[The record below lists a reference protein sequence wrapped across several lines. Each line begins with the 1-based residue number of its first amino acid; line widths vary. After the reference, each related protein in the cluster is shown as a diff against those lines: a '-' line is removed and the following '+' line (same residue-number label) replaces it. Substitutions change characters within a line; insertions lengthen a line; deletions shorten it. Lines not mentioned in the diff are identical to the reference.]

1 MKNSNNLLTDR
12 FGRTVTSLRIS
23 LTNRCNLDC
32 IYCHSEGDEGSRN
45 EMTVEMIAQVVDT
58 ASKFGVDK
66 VKFSG
71 GEPLVRKDFEDI
83 LRALPE
89 LKDVSVTTN
98 GVLLKDRAQALKE
111 AGLDRVNVS
120 LDTLDPEK
128 YAYITHGKPEDL
140 YKVLEGIK
148 AAIYAGLTPVK
159 INMVLLKGINENE
172 IENMLEF
179 VRNYSGDLI
188 LQIIQVMDFRD
199 GAQYDLDAKRIEED
213 LEKRADDVRMRKMHH
228 RKSYIIDGAEVE
240 FVRPIDNAEFCAN
253 CNRLRITADGKL
265 KPCLLVNDNL
275 IDIKDASPEEL
286 PGLLRASIESRIPF
300 YTDSDENRIID
311 KKTII
316 GDRENGS

>member
-1 MKNSNNLLTDR
+1 MKTSNDLLTDK
-12 FGRTVTSLRIS
+12 FGRTVKSLRIS

-45 EMTVEMIAQVVDT
+45 EMTVGMISDIVTT
-58 ASKFGVDK
+58 AAKFGVNK

-71 GEPLVRKDFEDI
+71 GEPLVRKDFEEI

-98 GVLLKDRAQALKE
+98 GVLLKDRAYALKE

-128 YAYITHGKPEDL
+128 YAYITHGKPENLND
-140 YKVLEGIK
+140 VLEGIN
-148 AAIYAGLTPVK
+148 AAIDAGLTPVK

-172 IENMLEF
+172 IDEMLDF
-179 VRNYSGDLI
+179 VRTHKGDLV
-188 LQIIQVMDFRD
+188 LQIIQVMDFRE
-199 GAQYDLDAKRIEED
+199 GAQYNLDAEEIEKD
-213 LEKRADDVRMRKMHH
+213 LERRADTTRMRKMHH

-275 IDIKDASPEEL
+275 IDFSNADPEDL
-286 PGLLRASIESRIPF
+286 PELLRASIERRIPF
-300 YTDSDENRIID
+300 YRDSKERRIIE

-316 GDRENGS
+316 GDQ

>member
-1 MKNSNNLLTDR
+1 MKSSKDLLTDR

-32 IYCHSEGDEGSRN
+32 IYCHSEGDEGTRN
-45 EMTVEMIAQVVDT
+45 EMTVEMIAQIVDT
-58 ASKFGVDK
+58 ASKFGVNK

-98 GVLLKDRAQALKE
+98 GVLLKGRAHALKE

-128 YAYITHGKPEDL
+128 YAYITHGRPEDL
-140 YKVLEGIK
+140 YEVLEGIK
-148 AAIYAGLTPVK
+148 AAIEAGLTPVK

-172 IENMLEF
+172 INDMLDF
-179 VRNYSGDLI
+179 VRGYSGDLV

-199 GAQYDLDAKRIEED
+199 GAQYDLDAKKIEED
-213 LEKRADDVRMRKMHH
+213 LETRADDIRMRKMHH

-240 FVRPIDNAEFCAN
+240 FVRPIENAEFCAN

-275 IDIKDASPEEL
+275 IDFSNANQEEL
-286 PGLLRASIESRIPF
+286 PELLRASVERRIPF
-300 YTDSDENRIID
+300 YTDSEEKRIIE
-311 KKTII
+311 KKTLL
-316 GDRENGS
+316 GEKENGS

>member
-1 MKNSNNLLTDR
+1 MKSSNNLLTDR

-58 ASKFGVDK
+58 ASKFGVDR

-71 GEPLVRKDFEDI
+71 GEPLVRKDFENI

-98 GVLLKDRAQALKE
+98 GVLLKDRAYTLKE
-111 AGLDRVNVS
+111 AGLDRVNIS

-128 YAYITHGKPEDL
+128 YAYITHGRPEDL
-140 YKVLEGIK
+140 NEVLEGIK
-148 AAIYAGLTPVK
+148 AAIHADLTPVK

-179 VRNYSGDLI
+179 VRKHNGDLI

-199 GAQYDLDAKRIEED
+199 GAQYDIDAKKIEED
-213 LEKRADDVRMRKMHH
+213 LERRADDVRMRKMHH

-275 IDIKDASPEEL
+275 IDITNAEPEEL
-286 PGLLRASIESRIPF
+286 PALLRASIERRIPF
-300 YTDSDENRIID
+300 YTDSEENRIID

-316 GDRENGS
+316 GDKENGS

>member
-1 MKNSNNLLTDR
+1 MKSSNNLLTDR

-58 ASKFGVDK
+58 ASKFGVDR

-71 GEPLVRKDFEDI
+71 GEPLVRKDFENI

-98 GVLLKDRAQALKE
+98 GVLLKDRAYTLKE
-111 AGLDRVNVS
+111 AGLDRVNIS

-128 YAYITHGKPEDL
+128 YAYITHGRPEDL
-140 YKVLEGIK
+140 NEVLEGIK
-148 AAIYAGLTPVK
+148 AAIHADLTPVK

-179 VRNYSGDLI
+179 VRKHSGDLI

-199 GAQYDLDAKRIEED
+199 GAQYDLDAKKIEED
-213 LEKRADDVRMRKMHH
+213 LERRADDVRMRKMHH

-275 IDIKDASPEEL
+275 IDITNAEPEEL
-286 PGLLRASIESRIPF
+286 PALLRASIERRIPF
-300 YTDSDENRIID
+300 YTDSEENRIID

-316 GDRENGS
+316 GDKENGS

>member
-1 MKNSNNLLTDR
+1 MKTSNDLLTDK
-12 FGRTVTSLRIS
+12 FGRTVKSLRIS

-45 EMTVEMIAQVVDT
+45 EMTVGMISDIVTT
-58 ASKFGVDK
+58 AAKFGVNK

-98 GVLLKDRAQALKE
+98 GVLLKDRAYGLKE

-128 YAYITHGKPEDL
+128 YAYITHGRPENLND
-140 YKVLEGIK
+140 VLEGIK
-148 AAIYAGLTPVK
+148 AAIDAGLTPVK

-172 IENMLEF
+172 IDDMLEF
-179 VRNYSGDLI
+179 VRGHKGNLV
-188 LQIIQVMDFRD
+188 LQIIQVMDFRE
-199 GAQYDLDAKRIEED
+199 GAQYNLDAEEIEKD
-213 LEKRADDVRMRKMHH
+213 LERRADTIKMRKMHH

-275 IDIKDASPEEL
+275 VDFSNADPEDL
-286 PGLLRASIESRIPF
+286 PEILRASIERRIPF
-300 YTDSDENRIID
+300 YRDSKERRIIE

-316 GDRENGS
+316 GDQ

>member
-1 MKNSNNLLTDR
+1 MKTSNDLLTDK
-12 FGRTVTSLRIS
+12 FGRTVKSLRIS

-45 EMTVEMIAQVVDT
+45 EMTVEMISDIVTTSA
-58 ASKFGVDK
+58 KFGVNK

-71 GEPLVRKDFEDI
+71 GEPLVRKDFEEI

-98 GVLLKDRAQALKE
+98 GVLLKERAYSLKE
-111 AGLDRVNVS
+111 AGLDRANVS

-128 YAYITHGKPEDL
+128 YAYITHGKPENLND
-140 YKVLEGIK
+140 VLEGIN
-148 AAIYAGLTPVK
+148 AAIDAGLTPVK
-159 INMVLLKGINENE
+159 INMVLLKGINEDE
-172 IENMLEF
+172 IDDMLEF
-179 VRNYSGDLI
+179 VRSHKGDLV
-188 LQIIQVMDFRD
+188 LQIIQVMDFRE
-199 GAQYDLDAKRIEED
+199 GAQYNLDAEEIEND
-213 LEKRADDVRMRKMHH
+213 LERRADTIRMRKMHH

-275 IDIKDASPEEL
+275 IDFSNADPEDL
-286 PGLLRASIESRIPF
+286 PELLRSSIERRIPF
-300 YTDSDENRIID
+300 YRDSKERRIID

-316 GDRENGS
+316 GDQ

>member
-1 MKNSNNLLTDR
+1 MKTSNDLLTDK
-12 FGRTVTSLRIS
+12 FGRTVRSLRIS

-45 EMTVEMIAQVVDT
+45 EMTVGIISDIVTT
-58 ASKFGVDK
+58 AAKFGVNK

-71 GEPLVRKDFEDI
+71 GEPLVRKDFEEI

-98 GVLLKDRAQALKE
+98 GVLLKDRAYSLKE

-128 YAYITHGKPEDL
+128 YAYITHGRPENLND
-140 YKVLEGIK
+140 VLEGINT
-148 AAIYAGLTPVK
+148 AIDAGLTPVK

-172 IENMLEF
+172 IDDMLEF
-179 VRNYSGDLI
+179 VRGHKGDLV

-199 GAQYDLDAKRIEED
+199 GAQYNLDAEEIEKK
-213 LEKRADDVRMRKMHH
+213 LERRADEIKMRKMHH

-275 IDIKDASPEEL
+275 IDFSNADPEDFPE
-286 PGLLRASIESRIPF
+286 LLRASIERRIPF
-300 YTDSDENRIID
+300 YTDSKERTIIE
-311 KKTII
+311 KRTII
-316 GDRENGS
+316 GDK

>member
-1 MKNSNNLLTDR
+1 MKTSNDLLTDK
-12 FGRTVTSLRIS
+12 FGRTVKSLRIS

-45 EMTVEMIAQVVDT
+45 EMTVGMISDIVTT
-58 ASKFGVDK
+58 AAKFGVNK

-98 GVLLKDRAQALKE
+98 GVLLKDRAYALKE
-111 AGLDRVNVS
+111 AGLDRVNIS

-128 YAYITHGKPEDL
+128 YAYITHGKPENLND
-140 YKVLEGIK
+140 VLEGIN
-148 AAIYAGLTPVK
+148 AAIDAGLTPVK

-172 IENMLEF
+172 IDDMLDF
-179 VRNYSGDLI
+179 VRAHKGDLV
-188 LQIIQVMDFRD
+188 LQIIQVMDFRE
-199 GAQYDLDAKRIEED
+199 GAQYNLDAEEIEKD
-213 LEKRADDVRMRKMHH
+213 LERRADTTRMRKMHH

-275 IDIKDASPEEL
+275 IDFSNADPEDL
-286 PGLLRASIESRIPF
+286 PELLRASIERRIPF
-300 YTDSDENRIID
+300 YRDSKERRIIE

-316 GDRENGS
+316 GDQ

>member
-1 MKNSNNLLTDR
+1 MKSSKDLLTDR

-32 IYCHSEGDEGSRN
+32 IYCHSEGDEGARD
-45 EMTVEMIAQVVDT
+45 EMTVEMIAQIVNT
-58 ASKFGVDK
+58 AAKFGVKK

-71 GEPLVRKDFEDI
+71 GEPLLRKDFEDI
-83 LRALPE
+83 LRALPQ

-98 GVLLKDRAQALKE
+98 GVLLKSRAHTLKE

-128 YAYITHGKPEDL
+128 YAYITHGRPEDL
-140 YKVLEGIK
+140 NEVLEGIE
-148 AAIYAGLTPVK
+148 AAIDAGLTPVK

-172 IENMLEF
+172 IDDMLEF
-179 VRNYSGDLI
+179 VRRHSGDLV

-199 GAQYDLDAKRIEED
+199 GAQYNLDAEKIEKE
-213 LEKRADDVRMRKMHH
+213 LERHADEIKMRKMHH

-240 FVRPIDNAEFCAN
+240 FVRPIENAEFCAN

-265 KPCLLVNDNL
+265 KPCLLVNNNL
-275 IDIKDASPEEL
+275 IDFTNAEPEEL
-286 PGLLRASIESRIPF
+286 PELLRTSIERRIPF
-300 YTDSDENRIID
+300 YMDSGKERIIE
-311 KKTII
+311 KRTII

>member
-1 MKNSNNLLTDR
+1 MYTNMKTSNDLLTDK
-12 FGRTVTSLRIS
+12 FGRTVKSLRIS

-45 EMTVEMIAQVVDT
+45 EMTVGMISDIVTT
-58 ASKFGVDK
+58 AAKFGVNK

-71 GEPLVRKDFEDI
+71 GEPLVRKDFEEI

-98 GVLLKDRAQALKE
+98 GVLLKDRAYALKE

-128 YAYITHGKPEDL
+128 YAYITHGKPENLND
-140 YKVLEGIK
+140 VLEGIN
-148 AAIYAGLTPVK
+148 AAIDAGLTPVK

-172 IENMLEF
+172 IDEMLDF
-179 VRNYSGDLI
+179 VRTHKGDLV
-188 LQIIQVMDFRD
+188 LQIIQVMDFRE
-199 GAQYDLDAKRIEED
+199 GAQYNLDAEEIEKD
-213 LEKRADDVRMRKMHH
+213 LERRADTTRMRKMHH

-275 IDIKDASPEEL
+275 IDFSNADPEDL
-286 PGLLRASIESRIPF
+286 PELLRASIERRIPF
-300 YTDSDENRIID
+300 YRDSKERRIIE

-316 GDRENGS
+316 GDQ

>member
-1 MKNSNNLLTDR
+1 MKTSNDLLTDR

-45 EMTVEMIAQVVDT
+45 EMTVGMISDIVNT
-58 ASKFGVDK
+58 AVKFGVNK

-71 GEPLVRKDFEDI
+71 GEPLIRKDFEDI
-83 LRALPE
+83 LRSLPE

-98 GVLLKDRAQALKE
+98 GVLLKGRAHSLKE

-128 YAYITHGKPEDL
+128 YAYITHGKPENL
-140 YKVLEGIK
+140 NYVLEGIN
-148 AAIYAGLTPVK
+148 AAIDAGLTPVK

-172 IENMLEF
+172 IDDMLEF
-179 VRNYSGDLI
+179 VRSHKGDLV

-199 GAQYDLDAKRIEED
+199 GAQYNMDAEEIEKK
-213 LEKRADDVRMRKMHH
+213 LERHADEIKMRKMHH

-275 IDIKDASPEEL
+275 IDFSNADPEDLSE
-286 PGLLRASIESRIPF
+286 LLRASINRRIPF
-300 YTDSDENRIID
+300 YMDAKERRIIE

-316 GDRENGS
+316 GDQ